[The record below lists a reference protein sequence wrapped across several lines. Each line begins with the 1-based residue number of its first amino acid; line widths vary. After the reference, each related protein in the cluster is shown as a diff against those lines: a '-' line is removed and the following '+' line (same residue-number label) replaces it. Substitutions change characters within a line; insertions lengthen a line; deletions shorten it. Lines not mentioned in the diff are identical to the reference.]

1 MIVKSR
7 HEMGSDKECVQN
19 FVGSWERE
27 RERAGR
33 EDNIK
38 VGLR

>member
-1 MIVKSR
+1 MIMKSR
-7 HEMGSDKECVQN
+7 REMGSDKECVQN
-19 FVGSWERE
+19 LFGELEE

-38 VGLR
+38 VVLR

>member
-1 MIVKSR
+1 MIMKSR
-7 HEMGSDKECVQN
+7 REMGSDKECVQN
-19 FVGSWERE
+19 FVWRVGRE

-38 VGLR
+38 VVLR